1 MLKWFDHAKRMGE
14 ERIVKNVYRTSV
26 EGNMRKAV
34 EKTERKR
41 GMSERKGELLAGN
54 NEACGRRYTGLNRR

>member
-1 MLKWFDHAKRMGE
+1 MLKWFNHAERMGE
-14 ERIVKNVYRTSV
+14 EIMVKNVYRTSV

-41 GMSERKGELLAGN
+41 DS
-54 NEACGRRYTGLNRR
+54 CS